1 MAKQLLHALGYPSVV
16 NLKTIIKMNMIQG
29 NPVIQSDLKLMEH
42 LYRPNISTVKG
53 ITTRQCHQLISNVV
67 SIPHEL
73 HDAQHKVCL
82 YIDIMYV
89 NSMPFLTTISKNI
102 KYHTT
107 MRVADCQVP
116 TIASLVESM
125 FKLYQWASFHI
136 TEVCAHCKFKPVLQ
150 VLQDNEWSFTT
161 NLANAQEH
169 VLEAECN
176 NHILKECIHTTY
188 HGIPYQQLPCTV
200 ICYMVMETAV
210 KLNYFPTKGGCSNY
224 VILLIYLNGLD
235 K

>member
-16 NLKTIIKMNMIQG
+16 NLKTIIKMNMIQD

-53 ITTRQCHQLISNVV
+53 KTTRQCHQLISNVV

-89 NSMPFLTTISKNI
+89 NSMPFLTMISKNI

-107 MRVADCQVP
+107 MQVADCQVP

-125 FKLYQWASFHI
+125 FKL
-136 TEVCAHCKFKPVLQ
+136 C
-150 VLQDNEWSFTT
+150 
-161 NLANAQEH
+161 
-169 VLEAECN
+169 
-176 NHILKECIHTTY
+176 
-188 HGIPYQQLPCTV
+188 QLPHHRSLC
-200 ICYMVMETAV
+200 
-210 KLNYFPTKGGCSNY
+210 
-224 VILLIYLNGLD
+224 
-235 K
+235 